1 MTGMPA
7 ALDHEPVPPPRPSDK
22 LSEDRVRAAIQQRAR
37 ELADDAPALTTEQM
51 VLLRAVFSHRS
62 GGGG

>member
-1 MTGMPA
+1 MTAMPA
-7 ALDHEPVPPPRPSDK
+7 SNDHQQVGRRRPSAS
-22 LSEDRVRAAIQQRAR
+22 SESGVRAAIQQRAR

-62 GGGG
+62 WGGG